1 MHLLALLLNPAI
13 IGIVALF
20 LSVIWMIRDESDKTR
35 PMLVFA
41 LILNLIFGALLT
53 VFMGREGSLLP
64 LKYDHILFQV
74 DGSLGISAA
83 SMARPLQGF
92 FRAPLVVIYQ
102 LMIPMM
108 ICWFLV
114 SRYRNPRGS
123 LVLAYA
129 AELVA
134 GPILYAILP
143 GCGPKFAF
151 GSQWLHPPHVQVNTI
166 RLAAMPNA
174 FPSLHIGTA
183 VIFVLFAP
191 SRLWRGISL
200 VFLLGTAAATLATG
214 EHYVID
220 LIPGLVFGCF
230 AASIGYRRVWDAML
244 YLAVV
249 LSWSLAVRFEYSLLI
264 AHPGLLRTLASLT
277 VALAV
282 TAVFKTW
289 SDPIIRADRSAV
301 PTSQ

>member
-123 LVLAYA
+123 
-129 AELVA
+129 
-134 GPILYAILP
+134 
-143 GCGPKFAF
+143 
-151 GSQWLHPPHVQVNTI
+151 
-166 RLAAMPNA
+166 
-174 FPSLHIGTA
+174 
-183 VIFVLFAP
+183 
-191 SRLWRGISL
+191 
-200 VFLLGTAAATLATG
+200 
-214 EHYVID
+214 
-220 LIPGLVFGCF
+220 
-230 AASIGYRRVWDAML
+230 
-244 YLAVV
+244 
-249 LSWSLAVRFEYSLLI
+249 
-264 AHPGLLRTLASLT
+264 
-277 VALAV
+277 
-282 TAVFKTW
+282 
-289 SDPIIRADRSAV
+289 
-301 PTSQ
+301 